1 MIAVEG
7 ATKRFGPIAAVN
19 QASFEVGRGEVVGFL
34 GPNGAGKTTTMRLLT
49 GTLQPDE
56 GEILFDGAPIADDLT
71 AAKARIG
78 YLPEANPLYD
88 EMLVCEYLEFAAR
101 LRGLATPEARR
112 AISAASEETGLGD
125 VFFRPISQ
133 ISKGFRQ
140 RTGMAAAILHR
151 PEILVLDEPTEGL
164 DPNQRVEIRK
174 LVSSLGSER
183 TVILSTHVMQEVEA
197 TCGRLLVISRG
208 SIVADGTVAELVAG
222 RGRVRYRVEV
232 EGTGVAAALE
242 TLPGVESCETA
253 AANGRTR
260 AHVEAAEGQELRPA
274 IFQLAAARGWTL
286 WELGREQATL
296 EQVFHELTAGPPG
309 GAEMGDGGAEED
321 SGAGDGG
328 AERSGDAGEDGD
340 AGEGGSHG
348 NGGAPSGA
356 AEAGAEEDGAD
367 TETSASATEGG
378 AQ

>member
-1 MIAVEG
+1 MIAVEC

-56 GEILFDGAPIADDLT
+56 GDILFDGAPIADDLT

-101 LRGLATPEARR
+101 LRGLASPEARK

-133 ISKGFRQ
+133 ISKGYRQ

-222 RGRVRYRVEV
+222 RGRVRYSVEA
-232 EGTGVAAALE
+232 EGEGVAGALE
-242 TLPGVESCETA
+242 ALPGVESCEA
-253 AANGRTR
+253 AVENGRTR
-260 AHVEAAEGQELRPA
+260 ARVEAAEGQELRPA
-274 IFQLAAARGWTL
+274 IFQLAADKGWVL
-286 WELGREQATL
+286 WELGREKVTL
-296 EQVFHELTAGPPG
+296 EQVFRELTARPPAGADEGGGPD
-309 GAEMGDGGAEED
+309 AD
-321 SGAGDGG
+321 AGDGN
-328 AERSGDAGEDGD
+328 AGETSGVE
-340 AGEGGSHG
+340 GEEASGQ
-348 NGGAPSGA
+348 APGENEAPAQNEAPA
-356 AEAGAEEDGAD
+356 A
-367 TETSASATEGG
+367 EGG

>member
-56 GEILFDGAPIADDLT
+56 GEIRFDGVPIADDLT

-101 LRGLATPEARR
+101 LRGLASPEART

-125 VFFRPISQ
+125 VFYRPISQ
-133 ISKGFRQ
+133 ISKGYRQ

-197 TCGRLLVISRG
+197 TCGRLLVISKG

-232 EGTGVAAALE
+232 EGQGVAGALE
-242 TLPGVESCETA
+242 ALPGVESCEAA

-260 AHVEAAEGQELRPA
+260 AFVEAAEDQELRPA
-274 IFQLAAARGWTL
+274 IFQLAAAQGWVL

-296 EQVFHELTAGPPG
+296 EQVFHELTAVPD
-309 GAEMGDGGAEED
+309 GDG
-321 SGAGDGG
+321 DGPEG
-328 AERSGDAGEDGD
+328 EGDAGD
-340 AGEGGSHG
+340 AGRKDGPDDAGDEGG
-348 NGGAPSGA
+348 
-356 AEAGAEEDGAD
+356 ER
-367 TETSASATEGG
+367 
-378 AQ
+378 